1 MEGRIVKLVL
11 DHMTIVR
18 DHFSLIAD
26 GTFSEGIHLVSGDV
40 GSGKSTLAFAI
51 MGLISCES
59 GTVSRH
65 NIGPAMLSFQF
76 PEYHITGMT
85 LEEECLSWGVTW
97 EEFISS
103 SDFHGQRDQS
113 PFSLSRG
120 ELAQFYI
127 SCFLNRHDDLLLLDE
142 PFGSLDCDAKKE
154 VCDRLSY
161 RTTGI
166 TIIFTH
172 ERTFLPKVDRI
183 WEITD
188 GMLFDRG
195 MVPGAI
201 RRWCGAPS
209 LIKKLIAEGKIPN
222 NISYDD
228 ILEAVCRT

>member
-1 MEGRIVKLVL
+1 
-11 DHMTIVR
+11 MTVAR

-51 MGLISCES
+51 MGLISWDS
-59 GTVSRH
+59 GTISRDS
-65 NIGPAMLSFQF
+65 IGPAMLSFQF

-85 LEEECLSWGVTW
+85 LEEECTSWGVAW
-97 EEFISS
+97 EEIFSS
-103 SDFHGQRDQS
+103 SGFHGQRDQS

-120 ELAQFYI
+120 ELAQFYV

-142 PFGSLDCDAKKE
+142 PFGSLDCESKKK

-188 GMLFDRG
+188 GILIDRG
-195 MVPGAI
+195 TVPDAI
-201 RRWCGAPS
+201 TRWSGAPS
-209 LIKKLIAEGKIPN
+209 LIKNLIREGKIPS
-222 NISYDD
+222 NISYAD

>member
-1 MEGRIVKLVL
+1 MKLVL
-11 DHMTIVR
+11 DHMTVTK

-26 GTFSEGIHLVSGDV
+26 GTFSEGVHLISGNV

-59 GTVSRH
+59 GTVSRDS
-65 NIGPAMLSFQF
+65 IGSAMLSFQF

-85 LEEECLSWGVTW
+85 LEEECISWGVTW
-97 EEFISS
+97 EEFFSL
-103 SDFHGQRDQS
+103 SDFHGEKEQS

-120 ELAQFYI
+120 ELAQFYV
-127 SCFLNRHDDLLLLDE
+127 SCFLNRHYDLLLLDE
-142 PFGSLDCDAKKE
+142 PFGSLDCESKKKL
-154 VCDRLSY
+154 CDRLIY

-172 ERTFLPKVDRI
+172 EREILPRVDRI

-195 MVPGAI
+195 MVPDAI
-201 RRWCGAPS
+201 QRWSGAPS

-228 ILEAVCRT
+228 ILEAL